1 MPTTRSRGLSTADL
15 DTLRTAVEAGRKP
28 KVQFTSAAGQV
39 AGQIGQVVRFDDPSA
54 DEWVVVRFGRDELP
68 FAPGD
73 LQLPP
78 PKPPRPKATAA
89 AAPKAGAVPA
99 AGTTAGVP
107 ASVGGA
113 APVGAGLPV
122 AAEVPIGA
130 VATAVKTP
138 TSAVAPGAVV
148 AAASTATR
156 PVTATAS
163 TPAEAAASA
172 KPAAGRQ
179 PVGNRTG
186 GQAPGKAGTPE
197 AAPAGGTGAAKA
209 GGTPT
214 PATPANANAAAA
226 KNRPARKASG
236 KRAPDLTVTLA
247 HHEGHWT
254 VSAARGARVL
264 VKPTSVRAAD
274 ALRMVGLL
282 ESTAVADAVE
292 EIVSAARAEAE
303 EQAERLR
310 QQLAEVEAAL
320 ADLSD
325 PE

>member
-73 LQLPP
+73 LQLA
-78 PKPPRPKATAA
+78 PKAPPRQKAVPKQAAAKATAD
-89 AAPKAGAVPA
+89 
-99 AGTTAGVP
+99 
-107 ASVGGA
+107 
-113 APVGAGLPV
+113 GAGSEGTATP
-122 AAEVPIGA
+122 GA
-130 VATAVKTP
+130 VAGGPFGNAASGGTEALG
-138 TSAVAPGAVV
+138 SASGGAGTGSARSEGVGSPAAV
-148 AAASTATR
+148 AAATSTTTR
-156 PVTATAS
+156 PVTAAAAAAEAAAAVEKPSGKAGSTRATAPATETARTGGRPTAS
-163 TPAEAAASA
+163 TPADAADAA
-172 KPAAGRQ
+172 RAGAATAAG
-179 PVGNRTG
+179 
-186 GQAPGKAGTPE
+186 
-197 AAPAGGTGAAKA
+197 
-209 GGTPT
+209 
-214 PATPANANAAAA
+214 AT
-226 KNRPARKASG
+226 KSRSARKSSG

-274 ALRMVGLL
+274 ALRMVGQL
-282 ESTAVADAVE
+282 ESPAVADAVE

-320 ADLSD
+320 ADLTD

>member
-68 FAPGD
+68 FAPTD
-73 LQLPP
+73 LQLA
-78 PKPPRPKATAA
+78 PKPAPRPKAVPKPLAAIATTTGEALPAAVLGVAA
-89 AAPKAGAVPA
+89 ADGASPVAPAVPTSTVSAVPKAPA
-99 AGTTAGVP
+99 AP
-107 ASVGGA
+107 AT
-113 APVGAGLPV
+113 V
-122 AAEVPIGA
+122 A
-130 VATAVKTP
+130 
-138 TSAVAPGAVV
+138 

-156 PVTATAS
+156 PVTATAA
-163 TPAEAAASA
+163 PATVAKSPVSPAPGKRPGTTSAEDAGAAAKSAGAPGASAESAGAA
-172 KPAAGRQ
+172 KPA
-179 PVGNRTG
+179 
-186 GQAPGKAGTPE
+186 GT
-197 AAPAGGTGAAKA
+197 
-209 GGTPT
+209 
-214 PATPANANAAAA
+214 AAAA
-226 KNRPARKASG
+226 KNRPARKGAA

-247 HHEGHWT
+247 HHEGYWT
-254 VSAARGARVL
+254 VSAARGARML

-274 ALRMVGLL
+274 ALKMVGQL
-282 ESTAVADAVE
+282 ESPAVAEAVE